1 MAPVVMECTDN
12 LTISTEEHFGPICQ
26 VYKFKT
32 EDEVIKRA
40 NNTDL
45 GLAAGLFT
53 NDHNRVK
60 RVSDALE
67 AGTGRI
73 IPIIIVFVKTEVK

>member
-67 AGTGRI
+67 AGTGKKTL
-73 IPIIIVFVKTEVK
+73 IPSARW

>member
-1 MAPVVMECTDN
+1 MECTDN